1 MTRFIDPDREAF
13 AAFKNLP
20 RGVPV
25 EMLNLVALN
34 ERATYADNREATG
47 ADAYKAYGSESGP
60 IFKGVGGSIIWSGN
74 PKLML
79 IGPAD
84 ETWDVA
90 FIARYPTAGAFLAM
104 VTDPAYQA
112 IVYHRQAA
120 VRTSRLIR
128 METKDAGVGFG

>member
-1 MTRFIDPDREAF
+1 MTQFIDPDREAF

-20 RGVPV
+20 RDVPV

-34 ERATYADNREATG
+34 DRATYEDGREATG
-47 ADAYKAYGSESGP
+47 VEAYKAYGRESGP
-60 IFKGVGGSIIWSGN
+60 IFHRVCGTIIWSGN

-79 IGPAD
+79 IGPSD
-84 ETWDVA
+84 ESWDVA
-90 FIARYPTAGAFLAM
+90 FIARYPTAGAFLEM

-128 METKDAGVGFG
+128 MEAKDAGEGFG